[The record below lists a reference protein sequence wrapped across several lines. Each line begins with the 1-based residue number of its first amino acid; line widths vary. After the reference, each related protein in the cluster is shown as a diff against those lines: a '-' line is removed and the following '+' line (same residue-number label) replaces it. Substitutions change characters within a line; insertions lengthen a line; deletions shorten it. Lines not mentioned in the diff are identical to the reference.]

1 MKSDSWSV
9 RLIKHKRTKTQ
20 IRNDREDNTTDTI
33 YFKIKEYYEQFM
45 PFG

>member
-9 RLIKHKRTKTQ
+9 RLIKHKRRKTR
-20 IRNDREDNTTDTI
+20 IRNDREDNTTDTT